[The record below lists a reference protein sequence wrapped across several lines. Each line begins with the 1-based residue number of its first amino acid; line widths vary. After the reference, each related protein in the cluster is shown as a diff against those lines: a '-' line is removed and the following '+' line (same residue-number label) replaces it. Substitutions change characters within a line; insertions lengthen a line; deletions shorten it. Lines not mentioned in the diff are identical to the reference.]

1 MKTSRLLSLYPLSL
15 LLSVSTNTE
24 FLSPDSNH
32 PKWSFPLTSP
42 ALRPPVPDI
51 FWIFPSVICNIPS
64 VLNSFAKSNCYLL
77 VLTEAGPSPKTTA
90 SSPAAP
96 LGRGHFLSHN
106 LHPMGSGNER
116 TLILASFATCRPCSV
131 FHKVL
136 CPVSLPKSH
145 RQSSRPH
152 LGSCLRAMWR
162 QRRGHLIQ

>member
-1 MKTSRLLSLYPLSL
+1 MLEHAVISRILHY
-15 LLSVSTNTE
+15 
-24 FLSPDSNH
+24 
-32 PKWSFPLTSP
+32 LTQIHHFEGEELGKKCGWKILVMEERRS
-42 ALRPPVPDI
+42 
-51 FWIFPSVICNIPS
+51 IFPSVICNIPS